1 MNQREKKLLV
11 TNDDDDDDEDDLLK
25 TWIRTTVWP
34 LERRFSIVH
43 FNAFWL
49 PLSLSTATATNPF
62 PSPPFLLHCP
72 FESHIFCVVSQHS
85 RKKRVEKDRKNIF
98 TKVDNNSYS
107 HLQKTT

>member
-11 TNDDDDDDEDDLLK
+11 TNDDDDDDDLLK